1 MQCLV
6 LKHGSSEDDA
16 SVVTATLPSNESR
29 LDSSLPKTNH
39 DGTQKR
45 KSLRSRPA
53 QNDGDDELPKQ
64 TKKKSR
70 KRNVFTEDEAD
81 EDEKRRYKN
90 YGYYQGMT

>member
-16 SVVTATLPSNESR
+16 PFVTATLPTNEPG
-29 LDSSLPKTNH
+29 LDSSLPETNF

-53 QNDGDDELPKQ
+53 QNDGDDELPKP

-81 EDEKRRYKN
+81 EDEKRRYITQY
-90 YGYYQGMT
+90 YG

>member
-6 LKHGSSEDDA
+6 LKHGSQEDDA
-16 SVVTATLPSNESR
+16 PVVTATNESG
-29 LDSSLPKTNH
+29 LDSSLTEKNY
-39 DGTQKR
+39 DSTQKR
-45 KSLRSRPA
+45 KGLRSRPA

-81 EDEKRRYKN
+81 EDEKRRYITQY
-90 YGYYQGMT
+90 YGLLVLFM

>member
-6 LKHGSSEDDA
+6 LKHGSSEDDS

-53 QNDGDDELPKQ
+53 QNDELPKQ

-90 YGYYQGMT
+90 WYCQGMT